1 MSEIDHHTLA
11 AMSKAAYAPTAQG
24 AQGILETHLGK
35 TSGWSVVTPS
45 TANLE
50 TTSRGGMRVQKDG
63 VLTKESTERF
73 TKASM
78 RKLAGLTDASESRRH
93 TSFEKDGK
101 LVVAFRGTDLN
112 NKSRRKSDLKAD
124 ANIGLTTEQHT
135 ERFKSADSTTRIA
148 NNIYGKENVTLTGHS
163 LGGSLGISA
172 SKKYKNKAVVF
183 NPGHSPLD
191 ISTPLSKKQKQVTAY
206 TTLVDPISGS
216 IVHDKRYTTKVR
228 KPTQKDVHGIDN
240 YLRKP

>member
-1 MSEIDHHTLA
+1 MSEVDHHTLA
-11 AMSKAAYAPTAQG
+11 VMSKAAYAPTSQG

-35 TSGWSVVTPS
+35 SSGWSVVTPS

-50 TTSRGGMRVQKDG
+50 TTTRGGMRVQRDG
-63 VLTKESTERF
+63 VLTKEPTERL
-73 TKASM
+73 TKASL
-78 RKLAGLTDASESRRH
+78 RKLSGLTDTSESRTH

-112 NKSRRKSDLKAD
+112 NKTRRKSDLKTD
-124 ANIGLTTEQHT
+124 ANIGLTTEEHT
-135 ERFKSADSTTRIA
+135 SRFKSADSTTRTA
-148 NNIYGKENVTLTGHS
+148 NNLYGRENVTLTGHS

-172 SKKYKNKAVVF
+172 SKKHKNNAVVF

-191 ISTPLSKKQKQVTAY
+191 VSTPLSRKQKQITAY

-216 IVHDKRYTTKVR
+216 IVHDKRYSTKVR

-240 YLRKP
+240 FIRKP